1 MELVGIKVRNFKV
14 LRDVLVGLSWED
26 TQDIPLRK
34 TTVLIGKNG
43 TGKSTLIESIKL
55 ISDIYKFGITKAIDI
70 HGGSKFLRHIDSP
83 HKEIQITLYFRGGI
97 DEHYSYQV
105 SVGEDTN
112 GKPIISGEIL
122 KMHGWFIKDV
132 YIGNSSENLM
142 NGVSDNLTV
151 LLTLKDILSNIK
163 FIDCIDK
170 RFDFEEV
177 SSYKNAS
184 LVCIEHPET
193 GIYWGTLLNLISDL
207 NTVDLTATV
216 NTQFVVTTHSP
227 AILSSAEPHDVW
239 MFRSMTDNDY
249 LTGENIKVRNVN
261 VEYVR
266 EMFKSGAA
274 EGEQNVLGCL
284 WMEGVF
290 DSVVFDDN

>member
-1 MELVGIKVRNFKV
+1 MELVAWNKSLETGHPIVDGQHKNLFAMINN
-14 LRDVLVGLSWED
+14 LHTSIQEGHSNL
-26 TQDIPLRK
+26 
-34 TTVLIGKNG
+34 VLIETMEKLSAYVETHFKTEEELMISHHYEQYAEHKLEHDNLREQSL
-43 TGKSTLIESIKL
+43 KLIKL
-55 ISDIYKFGITKAIDI
+55 FGM
-70 HGGSKFLRHIDSP
+70 
-83 HKEIQITLYFRGGI
+83 HK
-97 DEHYSYQV
+97 
-105 SVGEDTN
+105 
-112 GKPIISGEIL
+112 
-122 KMHGWFIKDV
+122 
-132 YIGNSSENLM
+132 
-142 NGVSDNLTV
+142 
-151 LLTLKDILSNIK
+151 
-163 FIDCIDK
+163 
-170 RFDFEEV
+170 
-177 SSYKNAS
+177 
-184 LVCIEHPET
+184 
-193 GIYWGTLLNLISDL
+193 
-207 NTVDLTATV
+207 VDLTATV